1 MIECLKSNYD
11 KIYVWIQTAID
22 EEYFKTLTNQDNY
35 QYKSIYS
42 LNEFKRVL
50 KNGDVDYIGTRLH
63 GGIYALQNRVRSIII
78 AIDERANGFYESNN
92 IPILQRKN
100 MDCLDAIINGEII
113 TDIHLNKESIRYFL
127 NQFN

>member
-1 MIECLKSNYD
+1 M
-11 KIYVWIQTAID
+11 
-22 EEYFKTLTNQDNY
+22 
-35 QYKSIYS
+35 
-42 LNEFKRVL
+42 